1 MVMVSLMQ
9 RARYELS
16 RRLRLARGLR
26 SYREVTSFRY
36 AEMQRLRKIEAG
48 SHDEA
53 PRRRVA
59 GLSDFFD
66 LCRVLDTHP
75 AQLVD
80 DLLTPVDVWPHIP
93 CPAALPTAQSVFKAV
108 HLHVRR
114 RDVRGRRRMPE
125 LLAEIGAGLGVGAR
139 TVSLI
144 LAGQRDDVLDLVM
157 TLYLAHP
164 PGDPR
169 ARLSAHL
176 ETASMLDRDNALKGM
191 E

>member
-1 MVMVSLMQ
+1 MVSLMQ

-93 CPAALPTAQSVFKAV
+93 CPAALPAAQSVFKAV